1 MPLAV
6 NPSRLRRRRAVIVRA
21 MKAESIMTPNPLTTT
36 KGETLW
42 VAAERMLAHHYG
54 GLPVVD
60 EEGAYLGV
68 LEMDDL
74 LPRPENIPGAPDVL
88 ALQLF
93 DKWVDEHSIHDFEGI
108 YKEKPVEEVM
118 RTEVPVLHPEDP
130 LRVVLDKLIEN
141 LYRRMPVVDES
152 GKLLGII
159 TRGDLLRLLMGRK

>member
-1 MPLAV
+1 
-6 NPSRLRRRRAVIVRA
+6 
-21 MKAESIMTPNPLTTT
+21 MKAAEIMTANPLTTT

-42 VAAERMLAHHYG
+42 VAAERMSAHRYG

-60 EEGAYLGV
+60 EAGAYLGV

-74 LPRPENIPGAPDVL
+74 LPKPGSIPGAPDVI

-93 DKWVDEHSIHDFEGI
+93 GKWLDEHSIHDFERI
-108 YKEKPVEEVM
+108 YKEKRVEEVM
-118 RTEVPVLHPEDP
+118 HTEVPVLRPADP

-152 GKLLGII
+152 GLLVGII
-159 TRGDLLRLLMGRK
+159 TRGDLLTLLMGRK